1 MDNVNVEE
9 KWQETGLLEGAVSA
23 HSLAHILDAT
33 SGAVQQVLESGNME
47 REHVKYIATTIF
59 PIVTRAL
66 NNLKFT
72 CVSDGMESKQC
83 ATVFVKEVATEDE
96 MLDEC
101 AAAGAG
107 LNEHFSKINGLNLS
121 HIRISS
127 YDKGYHIGL
136 DYNALN

>member
-9 KWQETGLLEGAVSA
+9 KWQETGLLEGAVST

-33 SGAVQQVLESGNME
+33 SDAVHQVLESGME

-59 PIVTRAL
+59 PILTRAL
-66 NNLKFT
+66 NTLKFT
-72 CVSDGMESKQC
+72 VSPERQNTKC
-83 ATVFVKEVATEDE
+83 ATVFVKEVVTEEE

-107 LNEHFSKINGLNLS
+107 LNAHFSNIDGLNLS

-136 DYNALN
+136 DYNVLN

>member
-1 MDNVNVEE
+1 MDNINVEE

-47 REHVKYIATTIF
+47 REHIKYVATTIF

-72 CVSDGMESKQC
+72 VSSEGQNTQC
-83 ATVFVKEVATEDE
+83 ATVFVKEVSSEDE

-107 LNEHFSKINGLNLS
+107 LNQHLSSIEGLNLS

-127 YDKGYHIGL
+127 YDKGYHIGV
-136 DYNALN
+136 DYNTLN